1 MWRWSSRVLMF
12 AAMSCWLVGTAQ
24 AAPIT
29 YTTDVFNPNDVFF
42 ESGGGTCSRINSND
56 TVSGKDDGACRSL
69 TYTHSI
75 AGFNTSTDTLT
86 SASLGILL
94 YDDNNPIIGDTFS
107 NERFDLSFG
116 SDFFNGVQITNWSH
130 ANSPFSASYNVIGA
144 VDNGL
149 LTLTI
154 SHDSGDFYFAQST
167 LAATGTRTDLVAA
180 QTPEP
185 GTWVLM
191 GTGLVG
197 LLGYGWRRKQRQTV

>member
-29 YTTDVFNPNDVFF
+29 YATDVFNPNDVFF
-42 ESGGGTCSRINSND
+42 ESGGGTCSGINSND
-56 TVSGKDDGACRSL
+56 TVSDKDDGACRSL
-69 TYTHSI
+69 TYTHSL
-75 AGFNTSTDTLT
+75 AGFNASTDALTDATLR
-86 SASLGILL
+86 LWL
-94 YDDNNPIIGDTFS
+94 YDDNSFFDFWQAET
-107 NERFDLSFG
+107 FDLSFG
-116 SDFFNGVQITNWSH
+116 SNFFNGVSIANLSSNGSPTN
-130 ANSPFSASYNVIGA
+130 ASYD
-144 VDNGL
+144 VDGSVVNGL

-154 SHDSGDFYFAQST
+154 SRDYGDFYFARST
-167 LAATGTRTDLVAA
+167 LDANGTRTDLVAA

-197 LLGYGWRRKQRQTV
+197 LLGYGWRRKQRPTV